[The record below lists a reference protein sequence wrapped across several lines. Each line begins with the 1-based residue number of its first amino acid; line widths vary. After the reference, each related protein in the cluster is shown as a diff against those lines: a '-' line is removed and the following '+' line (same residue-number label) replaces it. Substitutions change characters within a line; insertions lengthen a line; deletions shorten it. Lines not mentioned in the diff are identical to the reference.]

1 MQKSKT
7 IYLQHKTKTMKK
19 YRTTKKYQE
28 GGIGPKNKKKVEAA
42 KEKTSAAYETRAQ
55 EVEQAKMVGTRRAED
70 LKIADKIKKDVRSE
84 VGPGA
89 GRPSSNKGNVT
100 LSAAKTQTISKDGVR
115 KPDSQKYTRGQLAEQ
130 FSGQKQ
136 QPVYLKG
143 ETMGYA
149 PGREI
154 SRGAGFTAKASMPSR
169 DVQKSEV
176 PTPAAK
182 NTKPALSAEM
192 QRRVA
197 AGEDKSRA
205 IGQKNFEFTMEDAR
219 RRGIRLNNG
228 GMLPKIIKRK

>member
-1 MQKSKT
+1 MKARKYVAGGPVDPKSKS
-7 IYLQHKTKTMKK
+7 KNVAGSSTK
-19 YRTTKKYQE
+19 
-28 GGIGPKNKKKVEAA
+28 
-42 KEKTSAAYETRAQ
+42 SRAQ
-55 EVEQAKMVGTRRAED
+55 EIEESKMIAKRESEDRTIAEN
-70 LKIADKIKKDVRSE
+70 IKKDVRSE
-84 VGPGA
+84 VGPGS

-100 LSAAKTQTISKDGVR
+100 LSTAKTQNISKDGVR

-130 FSGQKQ
+130 FSGKKQ

-169 DVQKSEV
+169 GVQKSGV
-176 PTPAAK
+176 PTPTAK
-182 NTKPALSAEM
+182 TSKPALSAEM

-228 GMLPKIIKRK
+228 GIIPKKKK